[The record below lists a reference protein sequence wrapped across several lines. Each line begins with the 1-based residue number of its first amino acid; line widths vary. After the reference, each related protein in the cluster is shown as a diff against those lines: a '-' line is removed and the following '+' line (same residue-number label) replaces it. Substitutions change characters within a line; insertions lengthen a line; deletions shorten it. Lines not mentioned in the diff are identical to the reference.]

1 MSISS
6 VQSALSEPF
15 NPYPDSASDTPYTT
29 EAEAGTFFSTLL
41 DIINPLQ
48 HIPLVS
54 NLYRELT
61 GDEIEPAARMVGG
74 AVFGGPLGFAS
85 ASANV
90 LLEQAS
96 GNDLLG
102 HAVAM
107 FSGDE
112 TSPAEK
118 MTADPELVAQ
128 TPGDTPG
135 EAGNVLVAAA
145 ETAPP
150 ETIVWAGPRVIPSL
164 ARDVNSSLIQEVAQ
178 NSHTNTK
185 DEKSTTNA
193 AETPWLNEA
202 RTTAAAELSA
212 RENGQVVPAASPQ
225 PWVATT
231 MLEAL
236 DKYDALARAR
246 SSSDRDA
253 TPDNPDQ
260 IR

>member
-1 MSISS
+1 M
-6 VQSALSEPF
+6 
-15 NPYPDSASDTPYTT
+15 
-29 EAEAGTFFSTLL
+29 
-41 DIINPLQ
+41 
-48 HIPLVS
+48 
-54 NLYRELT
+54 
-61 GDEIEPAARMVGG
+61 
-74 AVFGGPLGFAS
+74 FGGPLGFAS

-135 EAGNVLVAAA
+135 DTPGEAGSVLVAAA
-145 ETAPP
+145 DTAPP

-185 DEKSTTNA
+185 DEKSTTDA
-193 AETPWLNEA
+193 AETRPE
-202 RTTAAAELSA
+202 
-212 RENGQVVPAASPQ
+212 PQ
-225 PWVATT
+225 PPRSCLRAK
-231 MLEAL
+231 M
-236 DKYDALARAR
+236 AR
-246 SSSDRDA
+246 
-253 TPDNPDQ
+253 
-260 IR
+260 